1 MLFFTNALFKQSY
14 KTRWTTFKMST
25 LTIWKLKILATDK
38 IVAFAG
44 TRDTHKKKSNGN
56 NPKTE
61 VAISQCWML

>member
-1 MLFFTNALFKQSY
+1 
-14 KTRWTTFKMST
+14 MST